1 MSPAAQP
8 APGRPK
14 SATRTPRPSSEA
26 ASYAINGGVRSRMQQ
41 QRTRDTAPELAV
53 RRRLHAMGLRYRVD
67 AVPLPGLRR
76 RADLVFGPARVAVFI
91 DGCFWHGCAE
101 HGNPRPASN
110 GWYWPAKIAGNRER
124 DQDTDRRLADAGW
137 LVVRVWEHEPAAEVA
152 ARIADLVTDRRPT
165 RRTGPARQRTVPAT
179 RWQ

>member
-67 AVPLPGLRR
+67 AVPLPRLRR
-76 RADLVFGPARVAVFI
+76 RADLVSAPLGSPCSSTAASGTAAPSTATPAQPPTAGTGR
-91 DGCFWHGCAE
+91 
-101 HGNPRPASN
+101 
-110 GWYWPAKIAGNRER
+110 AKIAGNRER